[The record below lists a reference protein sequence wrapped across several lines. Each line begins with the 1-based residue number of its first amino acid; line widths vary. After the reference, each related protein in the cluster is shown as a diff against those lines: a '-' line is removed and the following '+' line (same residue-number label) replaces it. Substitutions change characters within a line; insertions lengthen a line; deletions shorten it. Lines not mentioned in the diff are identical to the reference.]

1 MLLLLIKTEVLVL
14 STACFTSI
22 SNEKACNVHWVLIFF
37 VFISIIFSDDNQ
49 TKTFLELTISSK
61 ILQANFY

>member
-37 VFISIIFSDDNQ
+37 VFIGIIFSDDNQ
-49 TKTFLELTISSK
+49 TKTF
-61 ILQANFY
+61 